1 MKQIYFTVTNDLTHD
16 QRMDRICTTLSQ
28 NGYSVTLV
36 GRQLRSSAPLS
47 SKPYMQKR
55 ISCWFTKGKIFYA
68 EYNIRLWAFLISKR
82 MDAICAIDLDT
93 ILPCLMISR
102 WKRIPR
108 IYDAHELFTEMKEVI
123 TRPSVHKFW
132 LGIEKKAVPQFKN
145 GYTVSESIADE
156 FKRRYKVDY
165 KTIRNLP
172 VLRPLIPIHRP
183 EKYILYQGAVNEA
196 RAFEFL
202 IPAMKYVRSKL
213 IICGDGNFMP
223 QLKKL
228 ISKNSLEDKILL
240 KGMLMPDELRK
251 IAEQAHIGVA
261 LAEKE
266 GLNQFLALPNKF
278 SDYFHAGLPQ
288 LTMDFPE
295 YQKIN
300 RQFEVALLLNTLN
313 PESIAEKL
321 NKLLDDDVLHTALRE
336 NCLRAREVLNWQNEE
351 KKLISFYQSI
361 FRS

>member
-1 MKQIYFTVTNDLTHD
+1 
-16 QRMDRICTTLSQ
+16 MDRICTTLSQ

-145 GYTVSESIADE
+145 GYTVSESIADD
-156 FKRRYKVDY
+156 VSGA
-165 KTIRNLP
+165 I
-172 VLRPLIPIHRP
+172 LRP
-183 EKYILYQGAVNEA
+183 
-196 RAFEFL
+196 
-202 IPAMKYVRSKL
+202 
-213 IICGDGNFMP
+213 
-223 QLKKL
+223 
-228 ISKNSLEDKILL
+228 
-240 KGMLMPDELRK
+240 
-251 IAEQAHIGVA
+251 
-261 LAEKE
+261 
-266 GLNQFLALPNKF
+266 
-278 SDYFHAGLPQ
+278 
-288 LTMDFPE
+288 
-295 YQKIN
+295 
-300 RQFEVALLLNTLN
+300 
-313 PESIAEKL
+313 
-321 NKLLDDDVLHTALRE
+321 
-336 NCLRAREVLNWQNEE
+336 
-351 KKLISFYQSI
+351 
-361 FRS
+361 